1 MGSRNEPSGIGTSA
15 SSKRGSWPDIAII
28 GSYPPPYGGISIH
41 LQRLADYAEK
51 TGLDFI
57 AYNTVSSSERPS
69 RVISVSQRRI
79 IWYLMFCW
87 WHRCQVVH
95 LLSTSYSSRV
105 LFGLMAAVRP
115 GKYLLSIHGRSI
127 SEPLRGNWIR
137 RQLTL
142 WFLRRMD
149 VVIACNPEIEREC
162 REDVGLPEEK
172 VRMIPAFIPV
182 LPDRIQEPPDYIRNF
197 HDTHDPVISSV
208 GWVGQTYQGAD
219 IYGLDM
225 LIELVE
231 RLRGDYPRLGLV
243 MSVNGGKPEA
253 VEQFVEECRRRV
265 GSSMLLITES
275 LEDISAIFRDS
286 DLFVRPTNTDGDAV
300 SIREALF
307 LGTPV
312 VASDAVPRPEPCV
325 LFKSRDMDD
334 FGVKVREALD
344 CREELT
350 QRIAAIEMEDNG
362 KELIRLYEQVLKGT
376 D

>member
-1 MGSRNEPSGIGTSA
+1 
-15 SSKRGSWPDIAII
+15 
-28 GSYPPPYGGISIH
+28 
-41 LQRLADYAEK
+41 
-51 TGLDFI
+51 
-57 AYNTVSSSERPS
+57 
-69 RVISVSQRRI
+69 
-79 IWYLMFCW
+79 
-87 WHRCQVVH
+87 
-95 LLSTSYSSRV
+95 
-105 LFGLMAAVRP
+105 
-115 GKYLLSIHGRSI
+115 
-127 SEPLRGNWIR
+127 
-137 RQLTL
+137 
-142 WFLRRMD
+142 MD